1 MISTIIYF
9 LSDERRQIS
18 SSICYVIRNIDF
30 GDDFEGELKIYT
42 ECRGLF
48 KSLDTVQICLSQVAL
63 NLAIKVVKKSEKKQA
78 HQKPKIHGFLQVE
91 ISFFDLAMKL
101 MMACELSITVICIEE
116 LMIGL
121 YYF

>member
-1 MISTIIYF
+1 MNDILF

-30 GDDFEGELKIYT
+30 GDDFEGQLKIYT

-48 KSLDTVQICLSQVAL
+48 KSLDTVQICLSQVVL

-78 HQKPKIHGFLQVE
+78 HQKPKIHGFLQV
-91 ISFFDLAMKL
+91 IFFYVDFAIMTLLLLGLAQ
-101 MMACELSITVICIEE
+101 SN
-116 LMIGL
+116 
-121 YYF
+121 